1 MAFLNNFLPIF
12 LWSIKITNF
21 TASLSPE
28 LKIILIRLIRLFF
41 QDSFQQ
47 RLTPGHLHFEKWI
60 SSMFL
65 MTRTL
70 SKNVRIAIVSAGTFT
85 FWKTWIQACSSWPEH
100 SQKTWG
106 SPSYPPGHLHFEK
119 WISNMFLMTRT
130 LSKNVR
136 IPIVS
141 AGIIIFAEMKYIFL
155 YILKF
160 KKEYNKI
167 LFPSRCQW
175 SRQLLSESITD

>member
-21 TASLSPE
+21 TASSSPE

-85 FWKTWIQACSSWPEH
+85 FWKMDFKHVPYDQNIVKKREDRHRSRRDVCI
-100 SQKTWG
+100 
-106 SPSYPPGHLHFEK
+106 L
-119 WISNMFLMTRT
+119 
-130 LSKNVR
+130 KNGVR
-136 IPIVS
+136 IT
-141 AGIIIFAEMKYIFL
+141 IITFWWII
-155 YILKF
+155 
-160 KKEYNKI
+160 
-167 LFPSRCQW
+167 W
-175 SRQLLSESITD
+175 T